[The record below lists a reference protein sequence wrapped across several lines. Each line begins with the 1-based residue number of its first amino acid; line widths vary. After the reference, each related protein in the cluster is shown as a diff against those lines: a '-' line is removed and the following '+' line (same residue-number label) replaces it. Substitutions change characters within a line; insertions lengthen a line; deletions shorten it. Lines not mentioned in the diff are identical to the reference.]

1 MTEASTEITAETQRA
16 ILAEMRRI
24 WLNTRF
30 QTEAELRIQGRLK
43 AHLKRE
49 TAEAE
54 RGLLERL
61 RDCEVAIQTLD
72 EELAALA
79 EPPAA

>member
-1 MTEASTEITAETQRA
+1 MTEIPAEIQCQ
-16 ILAEMRRI
+16 ILIDMRRI

-43 AHLKRE
+43 VHLKRD

-61 RDCEVAIQTLD
+61 RDCEVAITTLD
-72 EELAALA
+72 EEIAGLTPAP
-79 EPPAA
+79 EPAA